1 LEKFGI
7 LSIFIVA
14 YPPRI
19 IFYAVGIL
27 NLKHRICGKIKEE
40 ISTA

>member
-1 LEKFGI
+1 M
-7 LSIFIVA
+7 LSISGIA
-14 YPPRI
+14 CMTGI

-40 ISTA
+40 ISTS